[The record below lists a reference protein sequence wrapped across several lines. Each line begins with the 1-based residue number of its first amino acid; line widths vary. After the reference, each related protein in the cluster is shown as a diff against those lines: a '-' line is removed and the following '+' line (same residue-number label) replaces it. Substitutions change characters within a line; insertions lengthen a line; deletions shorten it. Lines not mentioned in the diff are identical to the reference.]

1 MPLAALTH
9 TVLDRGLS
17 RVPLLLQNSGNP
29 ERERGAVQLPLQQL
43 EVEAGANV
51 QSSQQHAPLAEPPM
65 LLSGPGV
72 PEGAAA
78 AGSKVVGRDMLRVGH
93 IC

>member
-1 MPLAALTH
+1 M
-9 TVLDRGLS
+9 
-17 RVPLLLQNSGNP
+17 
-29 ERERGAVQLPLQQL
+29 GAVQLPLQKL
-43 EVEAGANV
+43 EVEDDANL

-65 LLSGPGV
+65 LHAGAGV
-72 PEGAAA
+72 PGGAAA